1 MHKCQGEPNWSTS
14 TLHNLALMKLK
25 KTPMC
30 VVEPPFNKA
39 HCPFLIDLEQE
50 ASNDLRTW
58 RSCTWKEDHWRKVG
72 NLD

>member
-50 ASNDLRTW
+50 ASNDLRT
-58 RSCTWKEDHWRKVG
+58 
-72 NLD
+72 